1 MLSEREAELYRLRME
16 REEVARRNLEE
27 ENRRTQEGKF
37 CATPFG
43 VDVVGITETVAL
55 IGAIVGG
62 TAAKRRKDEVDVLN
76 AKLRQINLQLRQ
88 QARAGTLYAP
98 GLTYAPPAEKAAAA
112 AVVAPAPNTRV
123 TPSGLM
129 VSVSMEDDE
138 MNADQLALRDT
149 LKAGKRLLK
158 EKKGAEALALFE
170 KAQGMARA
178 LKDKVQERR
187 AYRGLAAAC
196 RLNKQ
201 LPAAIKHLE
210 RVLDISKEI
219 NEYTGDA
226 DAFGTIADCYTDMGD
241 LEKAAQFYDKYIGAM
256 DSTDG
261 LSRGKI

>member
-1 MLSEREAELYRLRME
+1 MSEREAELYRLRME
-16 REEVARRNLEE
+16 REEAARRSLEE

-112 AVVAPAPNTRV
+112 AVVTPMPNKRV

-138 MNADQLALRDT
+138 MNADQLALRC
-149 LKAGKRLLK
+149 GWVYV
-158 EKKGAEALALFE
+158 G
-170 KAQGMARA
+170 GMGGEGR
-178 LKDKVQERR
+178 DES
-187 AYRGLAAAC
+187 
-196 RLNKQ
+196 
-201 LPAAIKHLE
+201 
-210 RVLDISKEI
+210 SK
-219 NEYTGDA
+219 NLRGDA
-226 DAFGTIADCYTDMGD
+226 VFWRTRGW
-241 LEKAAQFYDKYIGAM
+241 LWSLQFSGFPARP
-256 DSTDG
+256 S
-261 LSRGKI
+261 LSSPRCSCCCCCSL